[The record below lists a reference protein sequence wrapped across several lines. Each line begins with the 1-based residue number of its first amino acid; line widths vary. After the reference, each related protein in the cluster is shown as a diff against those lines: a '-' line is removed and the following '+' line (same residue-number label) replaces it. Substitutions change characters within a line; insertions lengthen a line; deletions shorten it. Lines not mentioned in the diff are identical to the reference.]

1 LKIIRLKKIVVGDEF
16 VIEVGKSRLIM
27 RKNGEVVING
37 TKFNFTASGAVQING
52 KVVDL
57 NKP

>member
-1 LKIIRLKKIVVGDEF
+1 